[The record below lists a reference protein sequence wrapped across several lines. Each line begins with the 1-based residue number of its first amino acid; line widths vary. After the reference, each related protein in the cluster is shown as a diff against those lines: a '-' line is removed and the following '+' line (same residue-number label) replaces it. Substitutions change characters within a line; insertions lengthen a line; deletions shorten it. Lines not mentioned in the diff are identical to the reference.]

1 MINHD
6 LTIIVNCLHVVSYE
20 FYVYIFE
27 NKDFLARK
35 PCVTSKSTTT
45 GCRVSVFD
53 PRSEQR
59 NCQSGVDIRQGW
71 ASHLAAVGC
80 E

>member
-6 LTIIVNCLHVVSYE
+6 LTIIVNCLHVVL
-20 FYVYIFE
+20 YVFIFE

-35 PCVTSKSTTT
+35 PCVTLKSTTT
-45 GCRVSVFD
+45 ECRVSVFD

-59 NCQSGVDIRQGW
+59 NCQSGVDTRQGW